1 MFALWILKG
10 QENLTE
16 RTDGEWR
23 SYNLELCTPEQQ
35 LCILHLTY
43 SNLTKTAV
51 NQTLFSSALLKLTN
65 RKPS

>member
-23 SYNLELCTPEQQ
+23 SYNLELCTPEQ
-35 LCILHLTY
+35 LCILY
-43 SNLTKTAV
+43 
-51 NQTLFSSALLKLTN
+51 LLIQI
-65 RKPS
+65 